1 MVRVVSGIPL
11 MFHLSTGAVLRLE
24 KADGEGKEIKHCYL
38 HCYNLEGVII
48 AEVGRCAKRGCND
61 KSCR

>member
-1 MVRVVSGIPL
+1 

-24 KADGEGKEIKHCYL
+24 KADGEGKEIKHGYL